1 MLLPNRFMTQVMC
14 RGAVKKCPWTLI
26 NVPNWLVAPDMLE
39 NLDNYEDLNEFGEW
53 YDDYKKHKAKKTQ
66 IKEELITKAQHPSR
80 YQDWRMAEDEKRK
93 MRKCLPGKSEG
104 V

>member
-66 IKEELITKAQHPSR
+66 IKEELITKAWHPSR
-80 YQDWRMAEDEKRK
+80 YQDWRMAEDEKKK